1 MTNQSGNLG
10 LPHAPCIKFPAGMWS
25 CQPGQSLWR
34 AQWSSANAENEN
46 HTEDPVR
53 VQKSSEVLLCKIRP
67 LPLDPD
73 YPPTSSLPPAAYL
86 QPLQPPEPCLQHAP
100 PPSTSGPLYF
110 LLWTPGTSTWLSGSL
125 PSGLTSM
132 SPQRRTLPYLPTL
145 IHP

>member
-1 MTNQSGNLG
+1 MPPVSSFQLVCGLASLASPFGEHSGVQPMLKMKTTLRTLSGFRNPQKCCSAKSG
-10 LPHAPCIKFPAGMWS
+10 LCRWT
-25 CQPGQSLWR
+25 L
-34 AQWSSANAENEN
+34 
-46 HTEDPVR
+46 TT
-53 VQKSSEVLLCKIRP
+53 L
-67 LPLDPD
+67 
-73 YPPTSSLPPAAYL
+73 PPTSSLPPAAYL